1 MQAIVSRFGVLHGVD
16 AGIYVGISVVF
27 DCSRKEVVRQIAR
40 SGVRCLFEYS
50 SQRITRQG
58 DIRRGRIKPCRCALR
73 YSFSGKRFDWGFVV
87 FGNIQLDV

>member
-27 DCSRKEVVRQIAR
+27 DRSRKEVVRKIDH
-40 SGVRCLFEYS
+40 SGVRCPFEYS
-50 SQRITRQG
+50 PQCITRQG
-58 DIRRGRIKPCRCALR
+58 DSRRGRIKPCRCALR

>member
-40 SGVRCLFEYS
+40 SGVRCPFEYS

-58 DIRRGRIKPCRCALR
+58 DIRRGRIKPIGALSFLEIFSSMSDWCRLHGAEALR
-73 YSFSGKRFDWGFVV
+73 
-87 FGNIQLDV
+87 